1 MAPPSINLSSSL
13 PRSSTTAPSS
23 TGGRARDFTVQPPC
37 ADEAEGQVSQ
47 HLYGHLML
55 PQLFGQVGKA
65 IVPEEL
71 LQVPAGAA
79 MAAPGTGTSRHVW
92 IPMASVPDLILCSI
106 EPASVQTLLLF
117 NISKD
122 SLHSHC
128 ASDEREFH
136 FSPICIFK
144 YSVI

>member
-1 MAPPSINLSSSL
+1 MPPPSITLSSSL
-13 PRSSTTAPSS
+13 PRSSTTPPSS
-23 TGGRARDFTVQPPC
+23 TGGRARDFTALANSLLVRVR
-37 ADEAEGQVSQ
+37 QVSQ
-47 HLYGHLML
+47 HLHGHLVL
-55 PQLFGQVGKA
+55 PELLDQVGKA

-71 LQVPAGAA
+71 LQVPVGLA

-128 ASDEREFH
+128 ASDEREFY
-136 FSPICIFK
+136 FSPIHVLK